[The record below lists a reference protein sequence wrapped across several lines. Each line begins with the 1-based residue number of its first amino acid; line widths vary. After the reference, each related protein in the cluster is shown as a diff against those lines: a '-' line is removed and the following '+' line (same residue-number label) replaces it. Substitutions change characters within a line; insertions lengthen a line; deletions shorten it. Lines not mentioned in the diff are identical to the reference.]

1 MPSKLSLEIAPFF
14 VMDVLE
20 RAKEIEAQGKKV
32 IHFEIGEPDLPTPK
46 IICDEAIEAI
56 RIGDTKYTTSLGIPE
71 LREAVAEDYWE
82 KYGVRITPDRVA
94 ITSGSSPALFLSMLS
109 LLEKGDEVVITDPHY
124 SCYPQI
130 IQIAGGVAKRVR
142 IYEEDGFQIN
152 IDNIKK
158 AVSKKTKAIIIN
170 SPSNPTGVV
179 LEPNVMKDICELGF
193 YVISDEI
200 YHGLVYEGKEHT
212 IYEFTDRAFSVNGF
226 SKLYS
231 MTGWRLGYFIAP
243 EDFIRPVQKL
253 QQNLFISPNPFVQR
267 AGIAAIKKA
276 KREANEMGQIFN
288 NRRKKMIEG
297 LRSLGFEIHSEPKG
311 AFYVFVNAK
320 GLNNSSRDLAF
331 DILER
336 SHVAVTPGIDFGYGG
351 EGYLRFSYTT
361 SIDDIEEGIKR
372 LREYIK
378 KKNSED
384 RNQNTEAKLLSPKNS
399 SVTGS

>member
-1 MPSKLSLEIAPFF
+1 MSFLLRINIMPSKLSEEIAPFF

-56 RIGDTKYTTSLGIPE
+56 RVGDTKYTPSLGIPE
-71 LREAVAEDYWE
+71 LREAIAEDYKE
-82 KYGVRITPDRVA
+82 KYGVNIPPGRVV
-94 ITSGSSPALFLSMLS
+94 ITSGSSPALFLTMLS
-109 LLEKGDEVVITDPHY
+109 LLEHEDEVIITDPHY

-130 IQIAGGVAKRVR
+130 IKIAGGLPKRVR
-142 IYEEDGFQIN
+142 IYEEDGFQIDIN
-152 IDNIKK
+152 SLKK
-158 AVSKKTKAIIIN
+158 AISKKTKAIVIN

-179 LEPNVMKDICELGF
+179 LEPNVIKEISELGL
-193 YVISDEI
+193 YIISDEI
-200 YHGLVYEGKEHT
+200 YHGLVYEGKAHT

-243 EDFIRPVQKL
+243 EDFIRPTQKL

-267 AGIAAIKKA
+267 AGVAAIRKA
-276 KREANEMGQIFN
+276 KREAKEMVQIFSE
-288 NRRKKMIEG
+288 RRKKMIEG
-297 LRSLGFEIHSEPKG
+297 LRDLGFVIRSEPKG
-311 AFYVFVNAK
+311 AFYVFVNVK
-320 GLNNSSRDLAF
+320 SLNDSSQELAF
-331 DILER
+331 DILEK

-361 SIDDIEEGIKR
+361 SLDDIDEGIKR
-372 LREYIK
+372 LGEYIK
-378 KKNSED
+378 KKNSEV
-384 RNQNTEAKLLSPKNS
+384 RIQKTESIS
-399 SVTGS
+399 